1 MRNVALEIAYDGTA
15 YAGWQ
20 LQNNAVTVQGV
31 VEEALGRTGVEKP
44 RLRVAGRTDAG
55 VHALGQIA
63 SFFTA
68 SGMTVREYQLA
79 LNALMPFDIR
89 VLRARDVSSSFHPRF
104 SARSRWYRY
113 LVYNGDT
120 LVPFFRN
127 YALWLA
133 RGVEMELLVRYAQ
146 RIVGR
151 HDFTSF
157 ASLEPGDDPVREVF
171 SFEVSRKNDFI
182 IFDIAANG
190 FLRKMVRTIV
200 GTFFELEKRREGA
213 DAVTGILRAKDR
225 GEAGSTVY
233 PGGLYLMKVFY
244 EREILG

>member
-1 MRNVALEIAYDGTA
+1 
-15 YAGWQ
+15 
-20 LQNNAVTVQGV
+20 
-31 VEEALGRTGVEKP
+31 
-44 RLRVAGRTDAG
+44 
-55 VHALGQIA
+55 VHALGQVA
-63 SFFTA
+63 SFFTE

-89 VLRARDVSSSFHPRF
+89 VLRARDASHTFHPRF
-104 SARSRWYRY
+104 SAIRRWYRY

-120 LVPFFRN
+120 LMPFFRN

-133 RGVEMELLVRYAQ
+133 RGVNMDLLGRYAQ

-157 ASLEPGDDPVREVF
+157 ASLEPEDDPVREVY
-171 SFEVSRKNDFI
+171 SFEVAKKNDFI
-182 IFDIAANG
+182 IFDITANG
-190 FLRKMVRTIV
+190 FLRKMVRTLV
-200 GTFFELEKRREGA
+200 GTFFEREKQGAGA
-213 DAVTGILRAKDR
+213 DTISGILRAKDR

-244 EREILG
+244 ESEFLR

>member
-31 VEEALGRTGVEKP
+31 VEEALGKTGMAEP

-55 VHALGQIA
+55 VHALGQVA

-79 LNALMPFDIR
+79 LNSLMPFDVR
-89 VLRARDVSSSFHPRF
+89 VLGARDETASFHPRY
-104 SARSRWYRY
+104 SARKRWYRY

-133 RGVEMELLVRYAQ
+133 RGVNLSLLGKYAK
-146 RIVGR
+146 RIIGA

-157 ASLEPGDDPVREVF
+157 ASLEPGDNPAREVY
-171 SFEVSRKNDFI
+171 SCEVTKKNDFI
-182 IFDIAANG
+182 IFDITANG
-190 FLRKMVRTIV
+190 FLRKMVRTLV
-200 GTFFELEKRREGA
+200 GTFCELEKQGVGPERITE
-213 DAVTGILRAKDR
+213 ILRARDR
-225 GEAGSTVY
+225 DSAGSTVF

-244 EREILG
+244 EHENWG

>member
-31 VEEALGRTGVEKP
+31 VEEALDRTGTASP

-55 VHALGQIA
+55 VHALGQVA
-63 SFFTA
+63 SFFTE
-68 SGMTVREYQLA
+68 SGMTPREYQLA
-79 LNALMPFDIR
+79 LNSLMPFDVR
-89 VLRARDVSSSFHPRF
+89 VLGARDAPPSFHPRF
-104 SARSRWYRY
+104 SARKRWYRY

-120 LVPFFRN
+120 LTPFFRN

-133 RGVEMELLVRYAQ
+133 RGVNLSLLGEYAK
-146 RIVGR
+146 RIVGV

-157 ASLEPGDDPVREVF
+157 ASLEAGDDPVREVY
-171 SFEVSRKNDFI
+171 SCDVTKKNDFI
-182 IFDIAANG
+182 IFDITANG
-190 FLRKMVRTIV
+190 FLRKMVRTLV
-200 GTFFELEKRREGA
+200 GTFFELEKQETVPERI
-213 DAVTGILRAKDR
+213 TGVLRARDR
-225 GEAGSTVY
+225 QEAGSTVY

-244 EREILG
+244 DGENWG

>member
-15 YAGWQ
+15 YGGWQ

-31 VEEALGRTGVEKP
+31 VEEALGRTGAESP

-55 VHALGQIA
+55 VHALGQVA

-79 LNALMPFDIR
+79 LNSLMPFDVR
-89 VLRARDVSSSFHPRF
+89 VLRASDVPPSFHPRY
-104 SARSRWYRY
+104 SARKRWYRY

-133 RGVEMELLVRYAQ
+133 RGVNLRLIDEYAK
-146 RIVGR
+146 RIVGV

-157 ASLEPGDDPVREVF
+157 ASLEAGDDPVREVY
-171 SFEVSRKNDFI
+171 SCEVSRKNDFI
-182 IFDIAANG
+182 ILDITANG
-190 FLRKMVRTIV
+190 FLRKMVRTLV
-200 GTFFELEKRREGA
+200 GTFLELENQGA
-213 DAVTGILRAKDR
+213 GSERVAGILRARDR

-244 EREILG
+244 ENENWR